1 MNRMSLRNQVA
12 LVVGASSGIG
22 RETAVLLARDGVR
35 VMASARRE
43 DRLRELRDAVKR
55 DGLSLEYRVADASD
69 SAAMET
75 LARATREEF
84 GEIDILVYATGTNVP
99 GRALNRLTTE
109 TWDHMISVN
118 LNGAFYITHAV
129 LPAMRERG
137 RGHLI
142 YIASISGQV
151 PDVSGAAYQASKR
164 GMIGLAHAIRVEEK
178 EHGIRTCAILP
189 GLVDTEFMEHRAVKP
204 PADMLAKALRPEDV
218 AEAVLAIARLPE
230 RVVVPELQIL
240 PTVL

>member
-1 MNRMSLRNQVA
+1 
-12 LVVGASSGIG
+12 VVGASSGIG
-22 RETAVLLARDGVR
+22 RETAVLLARDGMK

-43 DRLRELRDAVKR
+43 DRLRELRASLQSE
-55 DGLSLEYRVADASD
+55 GFALEYHVADASD
-69 SAAMET
+69 PEAMES
-75 LARATREEF
+75 LARATRERL
-84 GEIDILVYATGTNVP
+84 GEIDILVYSTGTNVP
-99 GRALNRLTTE
+99 NRALTRLDRE

-118 LNGAFYITHAV
+118 LNGAYYITRAV

-151 PDVSGAAYQASKR
+151 PDVSGAAYQAAKR
-164 GMIGLAHAIRVEEK
+164 GLIGLAHAIRVEEK

-189 GLVDTEFMEHRAVKP
+189 GLVDTEILDRRPVKP
-204 PADMLAKALRPEDV
+204 PPEMLAKALRPEDV
-218 AEAVLAIARLPE
+218 AEAVLAVARLPE
-230 RVVVPELQIL
+230 RVTVPEMQIL